1 MAALG
6 KLNELEVS
14 SELHVAAAAFLSV
27 IHNAHTKTLQKQIE
41 KDGPLPFG
49 TWLAEIDKTK
59 EAKKWITK
67 ASERRLPS
75 ETFTEARSSNDLV
88 RLLMLSF
95 VGTTKVEI
103 NKGKEYFVPDDL
115 LAFLGLEEAG

>member
-1 MAALG
+1 MALG

-27 IHNAHTKTLQKQIE
+27 SHNARTKTLLEQIE
-41 KDGPLPFG
+41 KDGPLPFR
-49 TWLAEIDKTK
+49 TWLAEIGKAK

-67 ASERRLPS
+67 ASERNLPA
-75 ETFTEARSSNDLV
+75 ETFTEARSTNDLV

-103 NKGKEYFVPDDL
+103 NKGKEFFFPDGL
-115 LAFLGLEEAG
+115 SAYLGLEEAG